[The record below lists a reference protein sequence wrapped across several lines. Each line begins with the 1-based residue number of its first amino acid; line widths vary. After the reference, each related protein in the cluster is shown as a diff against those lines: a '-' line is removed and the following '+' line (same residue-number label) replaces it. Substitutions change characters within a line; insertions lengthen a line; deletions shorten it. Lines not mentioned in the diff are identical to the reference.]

1 MLNLL
6 SEPKI
11 KGQDQEEL
19 ARFNKIAQNAE
30 SFALDN
36 AGLVCLELLLSGAFS
51 PVDRYLGQQDTARVI
66 NQMRLESGELFA
78 LPVNLEVP
86 AKLAERLSLGD
97 VLALRDPE
105 GFLLALVTVDET
117 WEPDYKEE
125 ARMIWGLSNLEE
137 HPLAR
142 AYCQKKGLYRVA
154 GPVQKVSLPTHHDF
168 KFLRATPLE
177 VRSFIEKRSWPRVI
191 AYHSTYSLHKTEYEQ
206 TRRAARE
213 VDAHILLHPVA
224 TMAQVGDLSHYAR
237 IRSYQEILKKYP
249 QNMAALSLTPLEP
262 WGAGPREALW
272 HALVRKNYGATHM
285 MIDKNHGEPPF
296 HLWEGAS
303 FYQDWK
309 AMELVSAHQEELGVK
324 PVALPEMA
332 FSITHGK
339 YLPVSQLK
347 KEEMMPVL
355 TPRQV
360 RDRLETG
367 LAIPEWYSFPEV
379 LDELKKAYPPRDQQG
394 FTVFL
399 TGLSGSGKSTLAKVL
414 VSKFLEIGTRAV
426 TLLDGDLVRRN
437 LSSEL
442 NFSKEHREINVRRI
456 GFVASEI
463 TKNGGIAICAPIAPY
478 EQSRRHNRDL
488 IGSLGGYIEVH
499 VSTPLEV
506 CEKRDPKGIY
516 AKARAGLIKGFTGI
530 DDPYELP
537 ENSELEIDFTE
548 KTPEQGAERIM
559 LYLAQEGY
567 LG

>member
-1 MLNLL
+1 
-6 SEPKI
+6 
-11 KGQDQEEL
+11 
-19 ARFNKIAQNAE
+19 
-30 SFALDN
+30 
-36 AGLVCLELLLSGAFS
+36 
-51 PVDRYLGQQDTARVI
+51 
-66 NQMRLESGELFA
+66 
-78 LPVNLEVP
+78 
-86 AKLAERLSLGD
+86 
-97 VLALRDPE
+97 
-105 GFLLALVTVDET
+105 
-117 WEPDYKEE
+117 
-125 ARMIWGLSNLEE
+125 
-137 HPLAR
+137 
-142 AYCQKKGLYRVA
+142 
-154 GPVQKVSLPTHHDF
+154 
-168 KFLRATPLE
+168 
-177 VRSFIEKRSWPRVI
+177 
-191 AYHSTYSLHKTEYEQ
+191 
-206 TRRAARE
+206 
-213 VDAHILLHPVA
+213 
-224 TMAQVGDLSHYAR
+224 
-237 IRSYQEILKKYP
+237 
-249 QNMAALSLTPLEP
+249 
-262 WGAGPREALW
+262 
-272 HALVRKNYGATHM
+272 M